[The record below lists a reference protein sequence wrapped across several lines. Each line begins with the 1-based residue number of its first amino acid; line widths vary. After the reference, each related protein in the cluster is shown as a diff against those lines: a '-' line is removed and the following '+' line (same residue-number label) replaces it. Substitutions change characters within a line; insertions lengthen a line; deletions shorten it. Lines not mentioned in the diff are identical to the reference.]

1 MSDLLSAAPAAGWYP
16 DPMAEAQL
24 RWWDGA
30 GWTER
35 TTTPEAPVLV
45 AEPAAA
51 IVDGAPKSRRDVHP
65 RLESS
70 SDMQELTI
78 PDVTKLGFT
87 PIVRAPAF
95 EQWRPPRS
103 NTPAAWT
110 LAFLPWITQIVG
122 FVAGVGIAFSP
133 NSLFVPLAALGII
146 VLLTVSLIV
155 RDRRRLQELG
165 HNRPAS
171 TWWIL
176 LAPPLAYLIARTV
189 STHRNNGK
197 GAGPLVLY
205 AVNSVL
211 MVVAAFVVAIMFPEV
226 VGVGSGRP

>member
-45 AEPAAA
+45 DAPAAA
-51 IVDGAPKSRRDVHP
+51 AVDGAPRSRRDVHP
-65 RLESS
+65 RLESGA
-70 SDMQELTI
+70 ETPEFTI
-78 PDVTKLGFT
+78 PDENKLGYT
-87 PIVRAPAF
+87 PVARAPLYD
-95 EQWRPPRS
+95 QWRPPRS
-103 NTPAAWT
+103 GTPGAWA
-110 LAFLPWITQIVG
+110 LAFLPWITQVVA
-122 FVAGVGIAFSP
+122 FVAGIGMGFSP
-133 NSLFVPLAALGII
+133 NSLFVPFAALGII
-146 VLLTVSLIV
+146 VLLTVSLVV

-165 HNRPAS
+165 HDRPAS

-197 GAGPLVLY
+197 GAGPLVLF
-205 AVNSVL
+205 AVNSMLV
-211 MVVAAFVVAIMFPEV
+211 VVASFAVSLLFPEV
-226 VGVGSGRP
+226 VGVPVGR

>member
-1 MSDLLSAAPAAGWYP
+1 VSDLLSAAPAAGWYP

-35 TTTPEAPVLV
+35 TTTPD
-45 AEPAAA
+45 EPALVDAPPAA
-51 IVDGAPKSRRDVHP
+51 TAEDAPRSRRDVHP
-65 RLESS
+65 RFES
-70 SDMQELTI
+70 DAETPELPR
-78 PDVTKLGFT
+78 PDLRNLGYT
-87 PIVRAPAF
+87 PVVRAPAF

-103 NTPAAWT
+103 STPAAWT

-122 FVAGVGIAFSP
+122 FVAGIGVAFSP

-146 VLLTVSLIV
+146 VLLTVALVV

-165 HNRPAS
+165 HNKPAS

-197 GAGPLVLY
+197 GAGPLVAY
-205 AVNSVL
+205 GVNTVL
-211 MVVAAFVVAIMFPEV
+211 IVVVAFAVAIIFPEV
-226 VGVGSGRP
+226 VGVPVSRP